1 MNRNLKVG
9 IGIGGP
15 SIIMIF
21 VVLSL
26 TTLGALSLVTAK
38 SDWNLTKKTA
48 DSVSRYYAADG
59 EIEEILASIDA
70 SVQAGHPLEA
80 NTFYVEAGENQQ
92 MVLTLKELGDSYIVM
107 SRKLINTTYWDYEE
121 YKTVFDDILVE

>member
-38 SDWNLTKKTA
+38 SDWALTEKTA
-48 DSVSRYYAADG
+48 DSVARYYAADG
-59 EIEEILASIDA
+59 EVEELLASIDA
-70 SVQAGHPLEA
+70 DLQAGHSLEA

-92 MVLTLKELGDSYIVM
+92 IVLTLEQLGDSYIIK
-107 SRKLINTTYWDYEE
+107 SRKLVNTTYWDYEE
-121 YKTVFDDILVE
+121 YQTTFDDILVE